1 MSSVVVDAGT
11 YQFLVDRAF
20 LDAAIG
26 DIADELMRERLAEG
40 LADLKDDGIWRLS
53 QGDADVVLDAVS
65 RREREEKA

>member
-1 MSSVVVDAGT
+1 MSSVIVDAGT